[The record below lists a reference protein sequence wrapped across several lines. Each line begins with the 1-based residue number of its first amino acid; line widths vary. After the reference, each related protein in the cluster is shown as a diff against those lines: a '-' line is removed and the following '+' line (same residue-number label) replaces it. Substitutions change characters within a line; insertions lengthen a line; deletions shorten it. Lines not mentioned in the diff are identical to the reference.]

1 LNSCNPAICLYKNY
15 NFAGI
20 INHLKIKKTTM
31 KKLIIMAVA
40 FMFSASLIAQSNKED
55 IELIQSIFGKEKKE
69 LVQVYMT
76 IPEAQK
82 AKFWSLYD
90 TYEDSRK
97 ALGKER
103 IALIEAYASNYDRLD
118 DKNAAELVTKKLDWA
133 NKYTKFQQD
142 YFKKFTAVIGALQ
155 AAKFIQ
161 LEDYIENCIRLSIQE
176 EIPFIGELDK
186 TKMPGKD

>member
-1 LNSCNPAICLYKNY
+1 MTFI
-15 NFAGI
+15 
-20 INHLKIKKTTM
+20 
-31 KKLIIMAVA
+31 
-40 FMFSASLIAQSNKED
+40 FSASLFAQSNKED

-103 IALIEAYASNYDRLD
+103 IALIEAYATHYETLD
-118 DKNAAELVTKKLDWA
+118 DKKATELVSKKLAWA
-133 NKYTKFQQD
+133 DKYTKFQQQ
-142 YFKKFTAVIGALQ
+142 YFTKFTAVIGALQ

-176 EIPFIGELDK
+176 DIPFIGELDK
-186 TKMPGKD
+186 TKMPGKE